1 MSIFFQ
7 VLKLLILQASWSSL
21 RSLRVSDI
29 MSELFFLL
37 WKFSQADYLK
47 DAMLSTPELSLET
60 SALLVNAFTHTA
72 IFRMQTI
79 SL

>member
-1 MSIFFQ
+1 MMNFFVQ

-21 RSLRVSDI
+21 RSLRVSDV
-29 MSELFFLL
+29 SELKYLFSNFFGNQCA
-37 WKFSQADYLK
+37 S
-47 DAMLSTPELSLET
+47 
-60 SALLVNAFTHTA
+60 LVNTYTRTA